1 LKLTDIETDR
11 LTLQE
16 GLLKNF
22 RCFSMGKNFAGSGN
36 FGYDR
41 LAAGLVIALAMGAC
55 TPTEQGHIKE
65 VTGHLPDLSFS
76 LSSDEGQPVTAKTY
90 EGKVLLMYFGF
101 THCREE
107 CPISMARLTRVM
119 HLLGEDAKR
128 THILFVTVDPT
139 RDGPREL
146 RRYLAQFNLA
156 QATGLTGTAD
166 EIGELAKRCRNAFR
180 PHFPPG
186 GDGGLMHGDAVYI
199 FDAQGHA
206 RLLATSA
213 DPEETLAEDLRDL
226 LPS

>member
-1 LKLTDIETDR
+1 
-11 LTLQE
+11 
-16 GLLKNF
+16 
-22 RCFSMGKNFAGSGN
+22 MGKNFAGSRN
-36 FGYDR
+36 SGYNQ
-41 LAAGLVIALAMGAC
+41 LAAGLVIALAMSAC
-55 TPTEQGHIKE
+55 NSTEQGHLKE

-119 HLLGEDAKR
+119 HLLGEDADR
-128 THILFVTVDPT
+128 AHILFVTVDPT
-139 RDGPREL
+139 RDGPGEL
-146 RRYLAQFNLA
+146 RRYLTQFDLE
-156 QATGLTGTAD
+156 QAIGLTGTPD
-166 EIGELAKRCRNAFR
+166 EIGALAKRYRNAFR

-199 FDAQGHA
+199 FDTQGRA

-213 DPEETLAEDLRDL
+213 DSEETLAEDLRDL